1 MRSAL
6 ATGPLSQ
13 GKNAFAVIGPHA
25 RAGVT
30 YFAANLALSFA
41 QMAVPTLLVDANLRK
56 PRLAS
61 LFGVDPKTEGLVEA
75 LTHGEADLPPVT
87 LDIVPGLSL
96 LVAGATAPHPQELL
110 SSKEFL
116 TLSQNAQR
124 NYGVVIYDTP
134 PALESADAY
143 VVASRVGAAIIVAR
157 RHRSKVKDISKIS
170 KALEGFQ
177 CDIAGT
183 VLARF

>member
-1 MRSAL
+1 
-6 ATGPLSQ
+6 
-13 GKNAFAVIGPHA
+13 
-25 RAGVT
+25 
-30 YFAANLALSFA
+30 
-41 QMAVPTLLVDANLRK
+41 
-56 PRLAS
+56 
-61 LFGVDPKTEGLVEA
+61 
-75 LTHGEADLPPVT
+75 
-87 LDIVPGLSL
+87 
-96 LVAGATAPHPQELL
+96 LL

-134 PALESADAY
+134 PALESSDAY
-143 VVASRVGAAIIVAR
+143 VVASRVGAAIIAAR
-157 RHRSKVKDISKIS
+157 RHRTKTRDVSKIS

>member
-1 MRSAL
+1 
-6 ATGPLSQ
+6 
-13 GKNAFAVIGPHA
+13 
-25 RAGVT
+25 
-30 YFAANLALSFA
+30 
-41 QMAVPTLLVDANLRK
+41 MAVPTLLVDANLRK

-75 LTHGEADLPPVT
+75 LTHGDAELPPVT

-96 LVAGATAPHPQELL
+96 LIAGATAPHPQELL

-134 PALESADAY
+134 PALESSDAF
-143 VVASRVGAAIIVAR
+143 VVASRVGAAIVAAR
-157 RHRSKVKDISKIS
+157 RHRTKTKDIGKIS

>member
-1 MRSAL
+1 M
-6 ATGPLSQ
+6 
-13 GKNAFAVIGPHA
+13 
-25 RAGVT
+25 T

-56 PRLAS
+56 PRLAG

-75 LTHGEADLPPVT
+75 LTYGEAELPPVT
-87 LDIVPGLSL
+87 IDIVPGLSL
-96 LVAGATAPHPQELL
+96 LVAGATAHPQELL

-134 PALESADAY
+134 AALESADAY
-143 VVASRVGAAIIVAR
+143 VVASRVGAAIVAAR
-157 RHRSKVKDISKIS
+157 RHRSKVRDIAKIS
-170 KALEGFQ
+170 RALEGFQ

>member
-1 MRSAL
+1 MARRSCRQS
-6 ATGPLSQ
+6 LSISCR
-13 GKNAFAVIGPHA
+13 ACRFSSPA
-25 RAGVT
+25 R
-30 YFAANLALSFA
+30 
-41 QMAVPTLLVDANLRK
+41 P
-56 PRLAS
+56 
-61 LFGVDPKTEGLVEA
+61 
-75 LTHGEADLPPVT
+75 
-87 LDIVPGLSL
+87 
-96 LVAGATAPHPQELL
+96 PHPQELL

-134 PALESADAY
+134 PALESSDAY
-143 VVASRVGAAIIVAR
+143 VVASRVGAAIVAAR
-157 RHRSKVKDISKIS
+157 RHRTKVKDINKIS

>member
-1 MRSAL
+1 M
-6 ATGPLSQ
+6 
-13 GKNAFAVIGPHA
+13 
-25 RAGVT
+25 
-30 YFAANLALSFA
+30 
-41 QMAVPTLLVDANLRK
+41 
-56 PRLAS
+56 
-61 LFGVDPKTEGLVEA
+61 
-75 LTHGEADLPPVT
+75 PPVT

-134 PALESADAY
+134 PALESSDAY
-143 VVASRVGAAIIVAR
+143 RRGLSGRRGDRRRPAAPNEGE
-157 RHRSKVKDISKIS
+157 RHQQIS

>member
-1 MRSAL
+1 
-6 ATGPLSQ
+6 
-13 GKNAFAVIGPHA
+13 
-25 RAGVT
+25 
-30 YFAANLALSFA
+30 
-41 QMAVPTLLVDANLRK
+41 
-56 PRLAS
+56 
-61 LFGVDPKTEGLVEA
+61 LVEA
-75 LTHGEADLPPVT
+75 LTHGEAELPPVI

-116 TLSQNAQR
+116 TLSQCAQR
-124 NYGVVIYDTP
+124 NYGAVIYDTP
-134 PALESADAY
+134 AALENADAY
-143 VVASRVGAAIIVAR
+143 VVASRVGGAILAAR
-157 RHRSKVKDISKIS
+157 RHRTRVRDISTIS

>member
-1 MRSAL
+1 M
-6 ATGPLSQ
+6 
-13 GKNAFAVIGPHA
+13 
-25 RAGVT
+25 
-30 YFAANLALSFA
+30 
-41 QMAVPTLLVDANLRK
+41 
-56 PRLAS
+56 
-61 LFGVDPKTEGLVEA
+61 
-75 LTHGEADLPPVT
+75 
-87 LDIVPGLSL
+87 
-96 LVAGATAPHPQELL
+96 

-134 PALESADAY
+134 PALESSDAF
-143 VVASRVGAAIIVAR
+143 VVASRVGAAIVAAR
-157 RHRSKVKDISKIS
+157 RHRTKTRDISKIS